1 MPEQFLL
8 GIDIGTSVVKSVL
21 FNTRGEEIAVSRR
34 TPEIIREQTG
44 WSEVSMEVLWGDVQ
58 ATLRDV
64 AADARAQAGEIA
76 GIGLTG
82 TCCSSWLLDGE
93 GQPVRNAILW
103 NDGRAADIIGQ
114 WQQDGTMDDVFR
126 ISGNVMFP
134 GYTVAVLR
142 WLQDNEPGSIERA
155 RWTVFCKDWIRYR
168 LTGRI
173 ASEHSDV
180 AYMPYDIRES
190 DYSDQLL
197 RACGIESTRR
207 LFPEVLESSDIAG
220 YLLPDVADAIGLP
233 PGIPVVAGLVDV
245 AASTLGAGAYR
256 PGQACTIVGT
266 SFLNNFITPEPSFE
280 PFGVGV
286 QTRAGGAGW
295 VRSMINTS
303 GTLNLEWF
311 IEQFCATEKQAEEAA
326 GRSIYDWAERE
337 AASIPIGSGG
347 IIYHPYLN
355 TTGVLSPFL
364 NPAARA
370 QFFGISAEHT
380 RAHMLRAVYE
390 GVALAMLDCYR
401 QIPVEIDE
409 WYIAGGG
416 KRSRFWTQMFANA
429 TGRAILVPA
438 GEELGARGV
447 AILAGV
453 ACGVYASVEDA
464 MQQVIRIERRHEPD
478 PEANTAY
485 RALYELYRHIYQQL
499 FDAWWQRH
507 RLLNEL

>member
-1 MPEQFLL
+1 MATGSLCATPFC
-8 GIDIGTSVVKSVL
+8 GT
-21 FNTRGEEIAVSRR
+21 TGARR
-34 TPEIIREQTG
+34 T
-44 WSEVSMEVLWGDVQ
+44 
-58 ATLRDV
+58 
-64 AADARAQAGEIA
+64 
-76 GIGLTG
+76 
-82 TCCSSWLLDGE
+82 SSG
-93 GQPVRNAILW
+93 
-103 NDGRAADIIGQ
+103 
-114 WQQDGTMDDVFR
+114 
-126 ISGNVMFP
+126 SG
-134 GYTVAVLR
+134 
-142 WLQDNEPGSIERA
+142 
-155 RWTVFCKDWIRYR
+155 
-168 LTGRI
+168 
-173 ASEHSDV
+173 EHSDV
-180 AYMPYDIRES
+180 GYLPYDIRAS

-207 LFPEVLESSDIAG
+207 LFPDVIESADVAG
-220 YLLPDVADAIGLP
+220 YLLPDVAEAVGLK

-266 SFLNNFITPEPSFE
+266 SFLNNFITAEPSFE

-295 VRSMINTS
+295 VRSMINTA

-311 IEQFCATEKQAEEAA
+311 INQFCAAEKQAEEAA

-355 TTGVLSPFL
+355 TNGVLSPFL

-370 QFFGISAEHT
+370 QFFGVSVEHT
-380 RAHMLRAVYE
+380 RAHFLRAVYE
-390 GVALAMLDCYR
+390 GTALAMLDCYR

-416 KRSRFWTQMFANA
+416 KRSVFWTQMLADA
-429 TGRAILVPA
+429 TGRKILVPA

-453 ACGVYASVEDA
+453 ACGVYSGVEDA
-464 MQQVIRIERRHEPD
+464 MQQVIVVERQHDPNPD
-478 PEANTAY
+478 ATAKY
-485 RALYELYRHIYQQL
+485 HRLYELYRHIYEQL
-499 FDAWWQRH
+499 SEAWWERH
-507 RLLNEL
+507 HLLANL